1 MLLSAS
7 FELTLDIVRDIPA
20 RLSLPLVSGMIEVRG
35 LRKLYENHLAV
46 DDISFTLEP
55 GQICGMVGPNGAG
68 KTTTLRCLAGLI
80 PATSGSLQV
89 AGCDLSADTVAH
101 NTT

>member
-1 MLLSAS
+1 MSSFGVRLVMLISVS
-7 FELTLDIVRDIPA
+7 FELTLGIFRNMI
-20 RLSLPLVSGMIEVRG
+20 LSRPSLSLVSGMIHVRG

-46 DDISFTLEP
+46 DDITFTLEP

-80 PATSGSLQV
+80 PATSGSL
-89 AGCDLSADTVAH
+89 
-101 NTT
+101 